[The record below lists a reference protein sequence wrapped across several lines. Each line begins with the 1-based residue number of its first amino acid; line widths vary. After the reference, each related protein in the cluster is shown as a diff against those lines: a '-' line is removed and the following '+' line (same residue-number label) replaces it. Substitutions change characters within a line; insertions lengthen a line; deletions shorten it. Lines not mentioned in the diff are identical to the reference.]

1 MMHMVGQTV
10 DLRIKKRQPFV
21 LAEHDRGVTRR
32 QFARQRRLAR
42 GGFSANEVQRSHQPN
57 LPSVDSLEP
66 HYSIDRCAA

>member
-1 MMHMVGQTV
+1 VM
-10 DLRIKKRQPFV
+10 
-21 LAEHDRGVTRR
+21 RR

-66 HYSIDRCAA
+66 HYGIDRCAA